1 MPLISLWWL
10 MISLVVIGNF
20 GSVHF
25 GEVEDDDLKRS
36 SMVSEEKVSGLKA
49 AASAS
54 IRSGVRSGAAA
65 SASRERNRKGK
76 RRITEEIDEEENT
89 LNISVFIKFY
99 FAGQQYLVKK
109 DFPF

>member
-1 MPLISLWWL
+1 

-76 RRITEEIDEEENT
+76 RRITEEIDEEENF
-89 LNISVFIKFY
+89 LR
-99 FAGQQYLVKK
+99 K
-109 DFPF
+109 DKLKRARLSWRHRMQHTGPI

>member
-1 MPLISLWWL
+1 
-10 MISLVVIGNF
+10 MISLVVIANGD
-20 GSVHF
+20 HF
-25 GEVEDDDLKRS
+25 GEVEDDLKRS